1 MCRLRE
7 PSGGIACFV
16 RRMSTSG
23 PSDPR
28 LISVRSVVQI
38 YPGPLGKTKLRRHL
52 RCRGFV
58 ASIGLERRV
67 ARGGRDSIDHGPD
80 GRDDVA
86 NAAVGACVLV
96 GGAAVEPIEVV
107 YDFEEV
113 GGFML

>member
-1 MCRLRE
+1 
-7 PSGGIACFV
+7 
-16 RRMSTSG
+16 
-23 PSDPR
+23 
-28 LISVRSVVQI
+28 
-38 YPGPLGKTKLRRHL
+38 
-52 RCRGFV
+52 
-58 ASIGLERRV
+58 LERRV